1 MIQDS
6 ESFETVAEVGA
17 YIDDAANAFKHS
29 PDFATASEG
38 TMDYILTL
46 LNSIAALSRIAH
58 IEVQKRNL
66 RLRER

>member
-17 YIDDAANAFKHS
+17 YI
-29 PDFATASEG
+29 
-38 TMDYILTL
+38 
-46 LNSIAALSRIAH
+46 
-58 IEVQKRNL
+58 EVQKRNL